1 MHKLKH
7 GTGRL
12 KIARLP
18 PHMLL
23 RFLAVICV
31 LKVIMIIEFGR
42 IKSNN
47 FKQLKRDMI
56 ETLILL
62 GCLYLSIQVTD
73 YIENQNKQ

>member
-1 MHKLKH
+1 MHKLKQ
-7 GTGRL
+7 GIGRL
-12 KIARLP
+12 KFARLP
-18 PHMLL
+18 PHMLS

-31 LKVIMIIEFGR
+31 LKARAIIEFGK

-62 GCLYLSIQVTD
+62 GCLYLSIRVTD

>member
-1 MHKLKH
+1 M
-7 GTGRL
+7 
-12 KIARLP
+12 
-18 PHMLL
+18 
-23 RFLAVICV
+23 AVICV
-31 LKVIMIIEFGR
+31 LKARAIIEFGK

-62 GCLYLSIQVTD
+62 GCLYLSIRVTD